1 MNKIEMANANKMI
14 TNGKAKLEKVKEELL
29 KEYKEKAKY
38 MNENKDFSKLEK
50 SSVIRRKYD
59 RNIEDFDNR
68 IKFHKNTMRYTILDV
83 ISSTEKINAGIEK
96 YIAATDSMATV
107 RITLFNE
114 QKDKINEE
122 IANLI
127 KQRDLYPEY
136 NKLYTEEGKKEFAE
150 INAKIKDKQN
160 QIKEID
166 NEIFMYQDR
175 DNLVKVY
182 KDNLS
187 LIANMKK
194 LAKDNKIDLAD
205 KSYGTGPTTPI
216 TPVTPGTST
225 PGTNTPSTPG
235 TSTPGTNTPST
246 PGTSTPGT
254 STPSTPGTSTPGTST
269 PSTPGTSTPGAGTPS
284 TPGTSTPGTGTPST
298 PMKNIIE
305 ITVGGK
311 KGVIVS
317 FNGNR
322 NQFEEHIS
330 SRDLRKDVGKLSR
343 EEKLDY
349 IKEIMGGKINAEPGF
364 ENKIKANIAFMDDA
378 ILSSLYQMNL
388 DEERD
393 EDEYDV
399 IKIAMEAY
407 VRSTID
413 RKPIPGVNIVYDR
426 SDLAKVNIPIV
437 SKMFKGRFSR
447 KQKDYLNQMS
457 EKTANWTNYVGVYA
471 KNPIKRFLEDRNT
484 KKLSSTTKTR
494 TFEQNEQFI
503 KNLQK
508 IGRTMTETEQN
519 KTQEQID
526 RENARAEAR
535 RQAQQQNGGE
545 GR

>member
-14 TNGKAKLEKVKEELL
+14 TDGKSKLEKVSEELL
-29 KEYKEKAKY
+29 KEYKGKAKY
-38 MNENKDFSKLEK
+38 MNENKDFSELEK
-50 SSVIRRKYD
+50 TSAIRRKYD
-59 RNIEDFDNR
+59 REIEDYDNR

-83 ISSTEKINAGIEK
+83 ISYTEKINAGIEK

-150 INAKIKDKQN
+150 INGKIKDKQN

-175 DNLVKVY
+175 DNLVNVY

-194 LAKDNKIDLAD
+194 LAKDNKIDLDD
-205 KSYGTGPTTPI
+205 KSYGTGPTTPS

-225 PGTNTPSTPG
+225 PGTSTPSTPG
-235 TSTPGTNTPST
+235 TSTPGAGTPST
-246 PGTSTPGT
+246 PGTSTPGAG
-254 STPSTPGTSTPGTST
+254 TPSTPGTSTPGTST

-311 KGVIVS
+311 KGVCLSYNGKKNHLEEYVS
-317 FNGNR
+317 SK
-322 NQFEEHIS
+322 Q
-330 SRDLRKDVGKLSR
+330 LRKYVGKLDKDK
-343 EEKLDY
+343 KLACVKNVIGDRNMTPDLESQ
-349 IKEIMGGKINAEPGF
+349 IESVVDFLDDSIIGSLF
-364 ENKIKANIAFMDDA
+364 E
-378 ILSSLYQMNL
+378 MNL

-393 EDEYDV
+393 EPE
-399 IKIAMEAY
+399 IEAIRTAMGAY
-407 VRSTID
+407 VQSTIS
-413 RKPIPGVNIVYDR
+413 RKPFPGVNIVYDR
-426 SDLAKVNIPIV
+426 SDLAKINIPIV
-437 SKMFKGRFSR
+437 SKVFRGRFSR
-447 KQKDYLNQMS
+447 KQKDYINEMS
-457 EKTANWTNYVGVYA
+457 EKTSNWTNHVGNYI
-471 KNPIKRFLEDRNT
+471 KNPWMRYLADKKTLKMPQGTPGHSDNQLLKRLRESGYQMSEDPD
-484 KKLSSTTKTR
+484 KHKTP
-494 TFEQNEQFI
+494 
-503 KNLQK
+503 
-508 IGRTMTETEQN
+508 
-519 KTQEQID
+519 EQIAQ
-526 RENARAEAR
+526 ENARAEAR

>member
-1 MNKIEMANANKMI
+1 MEENKRKYEELKKYMKKIQDSMKISYSKQDEISDLTKKLYSETRIMMVEKEKEEIKAKEDEKKEFDEMTTQALINAKRDIVSLKENIEKDYMHSLLEMQQQEKRIQDRYVKMLHRALDYEIEMLDSND
-14 TNGKAKLEKVKEELL
+14 
-29 KEYKEKAKY
+29 
-38 MNENKDFSKLEK
+38 KDK
-50 SSVIRRKYD
+50 
-59 RNIEDFDNR
+59 R
-68 IKFHKNTMRYTILDV
+68 IKKPSRDDIQRIRKNELEALKLKRENLQKEHETQVKNMKDW
-83 ISSTEKINAGIEK
+83 EQDIEK
-96 YIAATDSMATV
+96 YA
-107 RITLFNE
+107 
-114 QKDKINEE
+114 
-122 IANLI
+122 
-127 KQRDLYPEY
+127 
-136 NKLYTEEGKKEFAE
+136 
-150 INAKIKDKQN
+150 
-160 QIKEID
+160 
-166 NEIFMYQDR
+166 
-175 DNLVKVY
+175 
-182 KDNLS
+182 
-187 LIANMKK
+187 
-194 LAKDNKIDLAD
+194 IDLNVLNTVE
-205 KSYGTGPTTPI
+205 KMS
-216 TPVTPGTST
+216 VH
-225 PGTNTPSTPG
+225 TPSTP
-235 TSTPGTNTPST
+235 TTPVSTPTIPAST
-246 PGTSTPGT
+246 PTTPVSTPT
-254 STPSTPGTSTPGTST
+254 TPVSTPTTPVSTPTTPV
-269 PSTPGTSTPGAGTPS
+269 
-284 TPGTSTPGTGTPST
+284 
-298 PMKNIIE
+298 KNVIE

-322 NQFEEHIS
+322 NQFEERIS

-484 KKLSSTTKTR
+484 KKLSSTTKTC

-519 KTQEQID
+519 KTQEQIAQ
-526 RENARAEAR
+526 ENARAEAR
-535 RQAQQQNGGE
+535 RQARQQNGGE
-545 GR
+545 GS

>member
-1 MNKIEMANANKMI
+1 MEENKRKY
-14 TNGKAKLEKVKEELL
+14 KEL
-29 KEYKEKAKY
+29 KEYMQKIQDSMKISYSKQDEISDLTKKLYNETRIMMVEKEKEEIKAK
-38 MNENKDFSKLEK
+38 EDEK
-50 SSVIRRKYD
+50 KEFDEMTTQALINAKRDIVSLKE
-59 RNIEDFDNR
+59 NIEKDYMHSLLEMQQQEKRIQDKFIKMVQRNPDDEMLDMIKQSRNR
-68 IKFHKNTMRYTILDV
+68 ALDSLKVERENLQKEHVAQVKNMKDW
-83 ISSTEKINAGIEK
+83 EQDIEK
-96 YIAATDSMATV
+96 YA
-107 RITLFNE
+107 
-114 QKDKINEE
+114 
-122 IANLI
+122 
-127 KQRDLYPEY
+127 
-136 NKLYTEEGKKEFAE
+136 
-150 INAKIKDKQN
+150 
-160 QIKEID
+160 
-166 NEIFMYQDR
+166 
-175 DNLVKVY
+175 
-182 KDNLS
+182 
-187 LIANMKK
+187 
-194 LAKDNKIDLAD
+194 IDLNVLD
-205 KSYGTGPTTPI
+205 IVEKMSVHTPTTPT
-216 TPVTPGTST
+216 TPVST
-225 PGTNTPSTPG
+225 PTTPASNPTTPVSTP
-235 TSTPGTNTPST
+235 TTPASNPTTPVSTPTTPASNPTTPAST
-246 PGTSTPGT
+246 PTTPV
-254 STPSTPGTSTPGTST
+254 
-269 PSTPGTSTPGAGTPS
+269 
-284 TPGTSTPGTGTPST
+284 
-298 PMKNIIE
+298 KNVIE

-317 FNGNR
+317 FNGNK